1 MRVTDR
7 GSRDVEAAPQLQL
20 HAGIAAGDDEHEP
33 SPLTFGAAELGQEAD
48 AAATAPSHAIIPL
61 DLNITTFSSSP
72 HSLSLFVQNFQSF
85 TYL

>member
-33 SPLTFGAAELGQEAD
+33 SPLTFGAAEPGQEAD
-48 AAATAPSHAIIPL
+48 AAAAAPSGGKIFF
-61 DLNITTFSSSP
+61 DLNNPTP
-72 HSLSLFVQNFQSF
+72 LSFLNLHDDDDDDYIIY
-85 TYL
+85 T